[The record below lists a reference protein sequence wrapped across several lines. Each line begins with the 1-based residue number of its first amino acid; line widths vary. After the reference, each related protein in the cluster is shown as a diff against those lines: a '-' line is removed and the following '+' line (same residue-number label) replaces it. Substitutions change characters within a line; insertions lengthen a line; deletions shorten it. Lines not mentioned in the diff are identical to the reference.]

1 MDENKERVA
10 IIRKTKC
17 KIVGM
22 NKRVF
27 NTLYYVFFIA
37 FIFLILLQWY
47 WENNGKEQEAQV
59 LRYVQLGLGGF
70 ALLFRFAPGLFP
82 KWFADKKRERGL

>member
-1 MDENKERVA
+1 MKKN
-10 IIRKTKC
+10 
-17 KIVGM
+17 
-22 NKRVF
+22 VF

-59 LRYVQLGLGGF
+59 LRYVQLGLGSF

-82 KWFADKKRERGL
+82 KWFADKKTGERILN